1 MDLEFTGS
9 AITHQTLIDT
19 PAERYYQ
26 YKKAAEKYRIIQVGL
41 VLWHKKDNNSYIAR
55 PYNFYVF
62 PYEEYN
68 NNRFDMEVGAIIFN
82 REHGIDFNKWINQ
95 GVSYVN
101 NEQLK
106 RLSEHLLNDNI
117 NKYVPKTGG
126 MYKQI
131 TLYKKTDK
139 DKYSIFVSKFK
150 EFMDDPDQKE
160 FYWTKMQKHLM
171 LYFLNSLPE
180 SRRNSIYISNEKK
193 NEIKIRK
200 VTKDEKM
207 LLLTNENNQAIQT
220 IIKAKGF
227 KNIYDKIIEKKKTVV
242 GHNCLIDLLY
252 CTTHFM
258 DELPYEYE
266 TFKKKLCN
274 DYGAIYDT
282 KYLYFYTDETKVP
295 SSSDTKL
302 HLEDI
307 YKFLRSKYQD
317 KVQISIPN
325 DDNESFVNYL
335 GNNNNLSEK
344 FHQADF
350 DAFVTGC
357 TFLYLREE
365 YGSEKI
371 EKNVFHFNLIASIY
385 KGMNML
391 DEDKLKYENV
401 RLLTFYNL
409 IIDNSIYYKI

>member
-1 MDLEFTGS
+1 MEFTGS

-19 PAERYYQ
+19 PAERYYL

-41 VLWHKKDNNSYIAR
+41 VLWHKKEDNSYIAR

-62 PYEEYN
+62 PYEEFN

-106 RLSEHLLNDNI
+106 RLSEHLLNDNF
-117 NKYVPKTGG
+117 NKNGG

-150 EFMDDPDQKE
+150 EFMDDPNQKE
-160 FYWTKMQKHLM
+160 FYWAKMQKHLM

-180 SRRNSIYISNEKK
+180 NRRDSIYISNEKK

-200 VTKDEKM
+200 VTKDEKI
-207 LLLTNENNQAIQT
+207 LLLTNDNNQAVQA

-227 KNIYDKIIEKKKTVV
+227 KNIYDKIIEKKKTIV

-258 DELPYEYE
+258 GELPYKYQ

-282 KYLYFYTDETKVP
+282 KYLYYYTDETKVP
-295 SSSDTKL
+295 YETNL

-307 YKFLRSKYQD
+307 YKLLRTKY
-317 KVQISIPN
+317 KEKIQITIPN
-325 DDNESFVNYL
+325 NDNEKFVNYL
-335 GNNNNLSEK
+335 DNNNLSEK
-344 FHQADF
+344 FHQADY

-357 TFLYLREE
+357 AFLYLREE
-365 YGSEKI
+365 YGKEKI

-391 DEDKLKYENV
+391 EEDKLKYENV
-401 RLLTFYNL
+401 SLFKYYNL
-409 IIDNSIYYKI
+409 YI